1 MLSANVTK
9 ISFPPHTIEGLWVDA
24 NSVGK
29 GEDAK
34 FAIAV
39 SQASEM
45 FSLDKTV
52 ATRTFKALLGADFSL
67 VKYRTGLNSSPVNI
81 LTLTQFETVAFELP
95 LKGNPH
101 AIAFCKACIGLSMHQ
116 IFCDSFG
123 IRCEENERKAYLLAR
138 YAGIES
144 RNEWTDAIADW
155 LVETNAS
162 DSVARSIYASVSG
175 SLNVALTGHRASHWN
190 TVLKL
195 GKGSKL
201 RDRWNPKHLN
211 TIDKI
216 ESAAAAQLKKGHKPE
231 DALARAIDF
240 LNASVNSQPFIS

>member
-1 MLSANVTK
+1 M
-9 ISFPPHTIEGLWVDA
+9 IEFGYYA
-24 NSVGK
+24 QTEYRK

-34 FAIAV
+34 FAIGV
-39 SQASEM
+39 PQVASM
-45 FSLDKTV
+45 FSIPIKHSSRDFKT
-52 ATRTFKALLGADFSL
+52 LLGADVSFPKCKTELHS
-67 VKYRTGLNSSPVNI
+67 NPVNI
-81 LTLTQFETVAFELP
+81 MTLTQFEKVVFRLA
-95 LKGNPH
+95 LKQNLI
-101 AIAFCKACIGLSMHQ
+101 AIEFSEACIGLSMHQ

-144 RNEWTDAIADW
+144 RNEWTDAIGDW
-155 LVETNAS
+155 LVEANAS
-162 DSVARSIYASVSG
+162 DSVARSIYASVSD

-190 TVLKL
+190 TVLKI

-231 DALARAIDF
+231 VALARAIDF